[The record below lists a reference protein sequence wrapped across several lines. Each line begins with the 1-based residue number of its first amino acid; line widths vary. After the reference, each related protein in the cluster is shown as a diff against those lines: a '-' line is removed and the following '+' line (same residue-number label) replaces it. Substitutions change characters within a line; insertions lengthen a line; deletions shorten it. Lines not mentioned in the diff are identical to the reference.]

1 MEKVFELKN
10 LKFKDILDIPS
21 LTFYKGITSI
31 IGKSGSGKTT
41 LMLALNK
48 MITPTSGHVYY
59 HGENI
64 KAMDAVK
71 LRRKVVMLGQQP
83 IIFPGNVRDNLNQGL
98 KFAKKELADDKKLR
112 ELLDYVELDKNLD
125 DDPSDFSGG
134 EKQRI
139 AIARVIAME
148 PDVYLLDEPSS
159 ALDSEL
165 ANNTIEKISRIAKE
179 KDQTIIMVTHSD
191 EISKNIS
198 DNIVM
203 IDEGSVMKDE

>member
-1 MEKVFELKN
+1 MEKVFEIKD

-21 LTFYKGITSI
+21 LTFYNGIASI
-31 IGKSGSGKTT
+31 VGKSGSGKTT

-48 MITPTSGHVYY
+48 MITPTSGDVYY
-59 HGENI
+59 NGENI
-64 KAMDAVK
+64 KAMDPVK

-112 ELLDYVELDKNLD
+112 ELLDYVELDKDLE

-165 ANNTIEKISRIAKE
+165 ANNTIEKISQLAKE

-191 EISKNIS
+191 EIAKNIS
-198 DNIVM
+198 DNIVV
-203 IDEGSVMKDE
+203 IDEGRVIKGE

>member
-1 MEKVFELKN
+1 MEKVFELKA
-10 LKFKDILDIPS
+10 LKFKDILDIPD

-31 IGKSGSGKTT
+31 VGKSGSGKTT

-48 MITPTSGHVYY
+48 MITPTSGDVYY

-64 KAMDAVK
+64 KDMDAVK
-71 LRRKVVMLGQQP
+71 LRRKVLMLGQQP

-98 KFAKKELADDKKLR
+98 KFAKKELADDKKLK
-112 ELLDYVELDKNLD
+112 EILDYVELDKDLE
-125 DDPSDFSGG
+125 DDPKDFSGG

-139 AIARVIAME
+139 AIGRVIAMD

-165 ANNTIEKISRIAKE
+165 ANNTIEKISQIAKE
-179 KDQTIIMVTHSD
+179 KGQTIIMVTHSE
-191 EISKNIS
+191 EIVKNIS
-198 DNIVM
+198 DKILF
-203 IDEGSVMKDE
+203 IDEGRVVRYE

>member
-21 LTFYKGITSI
+21 FTFYKGITSI
-31 IGKSGSGKTT
+31 VGKSGSGKTT

-165 ANNTIEKISRIAKE
+165 ANNTIEKISQIAKE

-203 IDEGSVMKDE
+203 IDEGRVMKDE

>member
-1 MEKVFELKN
+1 MEKVFELKA
-10 LKFKDILDIPS
+10 LKFKDILDIPD

-31 IGKSGSGKTT
+31 VGKSGSGKTT

-48 MITPTSGHVYY
+48 MITPTSGDVYY

-64 KAMDAVK
+64 KDMDPVK
-71 LRRKVVMLGQQP
+71 LRRKVLMLGQQP

-98 KFAKKELADDKKLR
+98 KFAKKELADDKKLK
-112 ELLDYVELDKNLD
+112 ELLDYVDLDKDLE
-125 DDPSDFSGG
+125 DDPSEFSGG

-139 AIARVIAME
+139 AIGRVIAMD

-165 ANNTIEKISRIAKE
+165 ANNTIEKLSQIAKE
-179 KDQTIIMVTHSD
+179 KGQTIIMVTHSE
-191 EISKNIS
+191 EIAKNIS
-198 DNIVM
+198 DKILF
-203 IDEGSVMKDE
+203 IDKGRVVKYE

>member
-21 LTFYKGITSI
+21 FTFYKGITSI
-31 IGKSGSGKTT
+31 VGKSGSGKTT

-112 ELLDYVELDKNLD
+112 ELLDCVELDKNLD

-203 IDEGSVMKDE
+203 IDEGRVMKDE

>member
-1 MEKVFELKN
+1 MEKVFELKD

-31 IGKSGSGKTT
+31 VGKSGSGKTT

-48 MITPTSGHVYY
+48 MITPTSGDVYY
-59 HGENI
+59 YGENI

-71 LRRKVVMLGQQP
+71 LRRKVLMLGQQP

-98 KFAKKELADDKKLR
+98 KFAKKELADDKKLK
-112 ELLDYVELDKNLD
+112 ELLDYVDLDKDLE

-148 PDVYLLDEPSS
+148 PDVYLLDEPSA

-165 ANNTIEKISRIAKE
+165 ANNTIEKISEIAKE
-179 KDQTIIMVTHSD
+179 KGHTIIMVTHSD
-191 EISKNIS
+191 EIAKNIS
-198 DNIVM
+198 DKVVT
-203 IDEGSVMKDE
+203 IDKGRVIKDE

>member
-1 MEKVFELKN
+1 MEKVFELKA
-10 LKFKDILDIPS
+10 LKFKGILDIPD

-48 MITPTSGHVYY
+48 MITPTSGDVYY

-64 KAMDAVK
+64 KDMDAVK
-71 LRRKVVMLGQQP
+71 LRRKVLMLGQQP

-98 KFAKKELADDKKLR
+98 KFAKKELADDKKLK
-112 ELLDYVELDKNLD
+112 ELLDYVDLDKDLE
-125 DDPSDFSGG
+125 DDPSEFSGG

-139 AIARVIAME
+139 AIGRVIAMD

-165 ANNTIEKISRIAKE
+165 ANNTIEKLSQIAKE
-179 KDQTIIMVTHSD
+179 KGQTIIMVTHSE
-191 EISKNIS
+191 EIAKNIS
-198 DNIVM
+198 DKILF
-203 IDEGSVMKDE
+203 IDKGRVVKYE

>member
-1 MEKVFELKN
+1 MEKVFEIKN

-21 LTFYKGITSI
+21 HTFYKGITSI
-31 IGKSGSGKTT
+31 VGKSGSGKTT

-59 HGENI
+59 YGENI
-64 KAMDAVK
+64 KTMDPVK

-98 KFAKKELADDKKLR
+98 KFAKKELADDKKLK

-148 PDVYLLDEPSS
+148 PDVYFLDELSS

>member
-1 MEKVFELKN
+1 MEKVFELKD

-31 IGKSGSGKTT
+31 VGKSGSGKTT

-48 MITPTSGHVYY
+48 MITPTSGDVYY
-59 HGENI
+59 YGENI
-64 KAMDAVK
+64 KAMDPVK
-71 LRRKVVMLGQQP
+71 LRRKVLMLGQQP

-98 KFAKKELADDKKLR
+98 KFAKKELADDKKLK
-112 ELLDYVELDKNLD
+112 ELLDYVDLDKDLE

-148 PDVYLLDEPSS
+148 PDVYLLDEPSA
-159 ALDSEL
+159 ALDREL
-165 ANNTIEKISRIAKE
+165 ANNTIEKISEIARE
-179 KDQTIIMVTHSD
+179 KNQTIIMVTHSD
-191 EISKNIS
+191 EIAKNIS
-198 DNIVM
+198 DKIVV
-203 IDEGSVMKDE
+203 IDEGRVMKDE